1 MDNDQDKCNDKI
13 DSNDVDSDGFLT
25 DQYFEKVE
33 VIAVLNVLKKE
44 RPILSIFQKLL
55 TKKKNLCI
63 ITS

>member
-63 ITS
+63 ITY

>member
-1 MDNDQDKCNDKI
+1 MDNDKDKCNDKI